1 MTRTTAL
8 LTHLLAGKSVSIQT
22 AYNLFGISNIAREVG
37 RLIERPFAIEL
48 TRKKIEGKS
57 KYGNY
62 CTWHEYTLT
71 RNKINAK
78 SIKKM
83 IDFVQTESKKKYG
96 VERKMSKK

>member
-83 IDFVQTESKKKYG
+83 IDFVQAESKKKYG

>member
-22 AYNLFGISNIAREVG
+22 GYNLFGISNISREIR
-37 RLIERPFAIEL
+37 RLIEQPFGIEL
-48 TRKKIEGKS
+48 TRKKMEGKT

-62 CTWHEYTLT
+62 CTWHEYSLT
-71 RNKINAK
+71 RSKITAK
-78 SIKKM
+78 AIKKM
-83 IDFVQTESKKKYG
+83 IDFVQAESQKKYG